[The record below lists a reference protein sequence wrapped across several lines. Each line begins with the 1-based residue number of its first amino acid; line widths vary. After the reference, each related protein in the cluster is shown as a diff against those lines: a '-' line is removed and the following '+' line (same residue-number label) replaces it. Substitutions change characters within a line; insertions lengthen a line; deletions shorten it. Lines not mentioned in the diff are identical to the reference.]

1 GSDPWPRRAA
11 WPRAAG
17 RPRSRRRDRNRC
29 PRPLRWDRP
38 ARRRDAAPRRPRRW
52 STARPSRGQ
61 PDALPAAVFF
71 AVLLAAFL
79 PAAFF
84 ATFFAAFFAVF
95 FAAFFVVF
103 FAAFFAVFFAAFFA
117 GAFFATDFFAAFL
130 PNRPR
135 IGLPVSSSSF
145 VTSSRVSDFGSRSL
159 GMRPL
164 SLPSLMY
171 GPYRP
176 LSTWMSLPSNSLMMR
191 LRANSSVSSIRN
203 TARARSTV
211 YGSSSFL
218 SEA

>member
-1 GSDPWPRRAA
+1 
-11 WPRAAG
+11 
-17 RPRSRRRDRNRC
+17 
-29 PRPLRWDRP
+29 
-38 ARRRDAAPRRPRRW
+38 RRRDAAPRRPRRW

-103 FAAFFAVFFAAFFA
+103 FAAFFA

-171 GPYRP
+171 GP
-176 LSTWMSLPSNSLMMR
+176 
-191 LRANSSVSSIRN
+191 
-203 TARARSTV
+203 
-211 YGSSSFL
+211 
-218 SEA
+218 